1 MGMGGP
7 SIARLSA
14 GKHDGAL
21 ARCKDIELVGVVKM
35 ATRCMPMVKPERQPV
50 PRGAWLLAGAAV
62 ATALACAVF
71 ASMPPMQVHV
81 GRAVMSTT
89 VPIGYQ
95 LSVFPAF
102 GAMLASIVLDLG
114 GRDGADP
121 ARRARLRTSVARALL
136 VAITGGLSV
145 ARLAGALPLSG
156 HALFLFAALAYALVP
171 PTDRDAPV
179 VLGTAIPALLVV
191 GWSKLVVWGDP
202 VWFGVSAVLGTAIG
216 AALARVS
223 RS

>member
-1 MGMGGP
+1 MTG
-7 SIARLSA
+7 S
-14 GKHDGAL
+14 
-21 ARCKDIELVGVVKM
+21 VKM
-35 ATRCMPMVKPERQPV
+35 TARSMPMAKTDRQPV
-50 PRGAWLLAGAAV
+50 PRAAWLLAGAAV

-71 ASMPPMQVHV
+71 ASMPPMPVRV

-102 GAMLASIVLDLG
+102 GVMLASMVLDLG
-114 GRDGADP
+114 RAGHAD
-121 ARRARLRTSVARALL
+121 RAQVRTVVARALL
-136 VAITGGLSV
+136 VAVTGGLSV
-145 ARLAGALPLSG
+145 ARIAGALPLSG
-156 HALFLFAALAYALVP
+156 HALFLFAALGYALVP
-171 PTDRDAPV
+171 PTDRDAPL

-202 VWFGVSAVLGTAIG
+202 MWFGVSAVLGAAIG
-216 AALARVS
+216 AALARVA

>member
-1 MGMGGP
+1 MTMRCE
-7 SIARLSA
+7 ARAVS
-14 GKHDGAL
+14 
-21 ARCKDIELVGVVKM
+21 
-35 ATRCMPMVKPERQPV
+35 ERPHV
-50 PRGAWLLAGAAV
+50 PRAVWLLAGAAL
-62 ATALACAVF
+62 ATAVACAVF
-71 ASMPPMQVHV
+71 ASMPPMRVHV

-114 GRDGADP
+114 RGT
-121 ARRARLRTSVARALL
+121 LRSAIVRGVL
-136 VAITGGLSV
+136 VAVTGGLSV
-145 ARLAGALPLSG
+145 ARIAGALPLSG
-156 HALFLFAALAYALVP
+156 HALFLFAAVSYALFP
-171 PTDRDAPV
+171 PADRDAPV

-202 VWFGVSAVLGTAIG
+202 GWFAASALIG
-216 AALARVS
+216 AVVGVALARLS